1 LLLSNAISTGLAQ
14 TAVPEK
20 YIQTI
25 QTRDEVASLL
35 KLDQYID
42 LVIPRG
48 SKDLVRNIQNNTRI
62 PVMGHA
68 DGICSIYL
76 DQQADEEKAVRIVVD
91 AKVRVWFSL
100 VDGTILIDE
109 GIFLTRSTTHL
120 RATRWRRWWFMSPSF
135 KQSGQRSP
143 RRS

>member
-1 LLLSNAISTGLAQ
+1 M
-14 TAVPEK
+14 
-20 YIQTI
+20 
-25 QTRDEVASLL
+25 ASLL
-35 KLDQYID
+35 TLDQYID

-91 AKVRVWFSL
+91 AKVPYFRV
-100 VDGTILIDE
+100 VILS
-109 GIFLTRSTTHL
+109 G
-120 RATRWRRWWFMSPSF
+120 RWSYF
-135 KQSGQRSP
+135 G
-143 RRS
+143 